1 MEVGDPLLEDDALLH
16 LLLRGAVVP
25 SHPQLGELC
34 RIGGRTAVGVGVGF
48 RKSGADKVFVDAR
61 NTPLFEREADALLV
75 DGLSA
80 ATHVPAEHA
89 DGFRLQE
96 GHLGGI
102 HPLQRSSHA
111 VYEVDA

>member
-1 MEVGDPLLEDDALLH
+1 MKKLRMKCHSAEIIFATNSEKIYNYFLTDEEQVPETIPGIEIIPDQNVGLDGNYLIYLD
-16 LLLRGAVVP
+16 
-25 SHPQLGELC
+25 
-34 RIGGRTAVGVGVGF
+34 
-48 RKSGADKVFVDAR
+48 KSG
-61 NTPLFEREADALLV
+61 
-75 DGLSA
+75 A

>member
-1 MEVGDPLLEDDALLH
+1 MDERKVQRINAL
-16 LLLRGAVVP
+16 P
-25 SHPQLGELC
+25 
-34 RIGGRTAVGVGVGF
+34 RISR
-48 RKSGADKVFVDAR
+48 
-61 NTPLFEREADALLV
+61 ERELTEEEQQERQALRMEY
-75 DGLSA
+75 

-111 VYEVDA
+111 IYEVDA